1 MRVLRT
7 DPAIPLSGFVTYDS
21 APIAGLIQLA
31 AGMCVWRWPV
41 VTLTRWP
48 RRRMEE

>member
-1 MRVLRT
+1 MRALRI

-21 APIAGLIQLA
+21 APIAGLIVPA
-31 AGMCVWRWPV
+31 AGMCLWRGPV